1 MNVTKRRIIGG
12 LLAVLAIAL
21 VPVLEMANLSP
32 LTMGSA
38 YFVDTGVTR
47 TSVQPHWPLII
58 PGLTFFLGV
67 LLLAMPRRR
76 TIT

>member
-1 MNVTKRRIIGG
+1 MNITKRRIIGG

-21 VPVLEMANLSP
+21 IPGLEMANLSP
-32 LTMGSA
+32 LTIGSA

-47 TSVQPHWPLII
+47 TSVQPHWPLLI
-58 PGLTFFLGV
+58 PGLTLLLGV

-76 TIT
+76 TTT